1 MEARRAGRRPP
12 PGETHVIMAPSDSN
26 AFVISNLQPRD
37 LFPAY
42 TMRTFAGAAMLLA
55 GLIVAASLWSE
66 SVSLL
71 LH

>member
-1 MEARRAGRRPP
+1 
-12 PGETHVIMAPSDSN
+12 MAPSDSN